1 MNRPGVFPCSQMPQA
16 SQNNH
21 GQRAGSCLCFFLS
34 WPRKLL
40 VVVLSIR
47 TVQRVLLKII
57 LSHHGEQ
64 GLASLGKE
72 NKTRIQKSHNVQM
85 SLLPSFFFF
94 LIYSFIFPCFLPSVF
109 LFLWV
114 CTRGCMPMCE
124 VLWGQRSVRTST
136 MLHFNLRQGLS
147 SNLELI
153 SWARR
158 IG

>member
-1 MNRPGVFPCSQMPQA
+1 MNWPGVFPCSQMPQA

-85 SLLPSFFFF
+85 SLLPSSFFFSH
-94 LIYSFIFPCFLPSVF
+94 LFIHLS
-109 LFLWV
+109 L
-114 CTRGCMPMCE
+114 
-124 VLWGQRSVRTST
+124 
-136 MLHFNLRQGLS
+136 LS
-147 SNLELI
+147 SI
-153 SWARR
+153 CVSFSVGVHTWMHAHV
-158 IG
+158 